1 MRTPEVGRLY
11 LQVPADEDIARW
23 PDDRIWAELATRFAL
38 PGWSLT
44 RGPVL
49 QKSITP
55 MRSFVAAPMRYGN
68 LFLAGDAAHIVPP
81 TGAKGLN
88 LAVADVTAL
97 ATALI
102 RLIRDNDPELAAAYS
117 DYCLERVWRST
128 HLSWWMTSML
138 HIAPG
143 QDQFESELQLA
154 QLRHLVTSRTAAA
167 MLAETYTGYAPLRY
181 DPATRLDAARL
192 WPSVA

>member
-1 MRTPEVGRLY
+1 
-11 LQVPADEDIARW
+11 
-23 PDDRIWAELATRFAL
+23 
-38 PGWSLT
+38 
-44 RGPVL
+44 
-49 QKSITP
+49 
-55 MRSFVAAPMRYGN
+55 MRSFVAAPMRHGR

-88 LAVADVTAL
+88 LAVADVAAL
-97 ATALI
+97 ATALV
-102 RLIRDNDPELAAAYS
+102 RLLRAGDPSLTDAYS

-154 QLRHLVTSRTAAA
+154 QLRHLVTSRSAAA

-181 DPATRLDAARL
+181 DPSTRLGAAAL
-192 WPSVA
+192 WGATSAA